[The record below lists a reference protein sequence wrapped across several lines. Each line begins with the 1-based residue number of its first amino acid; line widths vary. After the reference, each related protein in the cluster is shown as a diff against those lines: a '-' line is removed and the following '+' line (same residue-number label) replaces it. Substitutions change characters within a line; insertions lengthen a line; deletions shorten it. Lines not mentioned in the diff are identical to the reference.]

1 MQTEEPNKSGN
12 NILQK
17 IDYNQLS
24 RQFIEYFYNTWQT
37 NPFDFIAGQI
47 FTEYSRLQ
55 VDINIYKYNDIVT
68 YLNNIKTSGSFKVEI
83 SKMNCMDSG
92 SRRIDILVNGIF
104 HLNNNKHI
112 FSQSFLITYV
122 KDAWKFQ
129 NSILNIFI

>member
-17 IDYNQLS
+17 IDYNELS
-24 RQFIEYFYNTWQT
+24 RQFIHYFYNTWQT
-37 NPFDFIAGQI
+37 NPENFTTGQI
-47 FTEYSRLQ
+47 FTEYSRLH
-55 VDINIYKYNDIVT
+55 VDTNTYKYNDIIT
-68 YLNNIKTSGSFKVEI
+68 YLNNIRSSASFKIEI

-92 SRRIDILVNGIF
+92 SRRIDILVNGTFYINEET
-104 HLNNNKHI
+104 HM
-112 FSQSFLITYV
+112 FSQSFLIVHV